1 MDMAWSIAFAPLL
14 PLPWLGVVAVVLLA
28 LAGAGLL
35 ARARGAPLRLLVA
48 LLLIAAL
55 ANPAMRREEREP
67 LADIA
72 VAVIDESQSQELG
85 GRMAQTALARAGLE
99 ERIKALAHT
108 DLRVVTVKS
117 GISAEEDGTR
127 LFAALAGALADVPPE
142 RFAGAVLVT
151 DGQVHDVPSSLSG
164 LEHGGPL
171 HALITGR
178 PGERDR
184 RLIVESAPRFA
195 IVGQE
200 QTVKVRVEDL
210 GAEDQGAVVE
220 VTLSVDGG
228 SPQSFPARAGI
239 AIELPVTIAHGG
251 KNLIEVAVA
260 PLEGEITTRNN
271 RAVIVTEGI
280 RERLRVLLVSGEPH
294 PGERTWR
301 NLLKADASVDLVH
314 FTILRPPEK
323 QDGTPIRELS
333 LIAFPTRELFVEK
346 LQEFDLIIFDR
357 YQRRGVLP
365 LAYIANI
372 ADYVTKGGA
381 VLVAAGPDYASPLS
395 IYRTPL
401 ADVLSAVPTG
411 NVTTTPFRP
420 ALTAAGRRHPVSRGL
435 DGAGE
440 EGAEPSWGR
449 WFRLV
454 DTEIRDGN
462 VLMAGPGDM
471 PLMLLSR
478 QGEGRVAAILSD
490 HVWLWARGFDGGGP
504 QAEVLRRLAH
514 WLMKEPEL
522 EEEALFGVQRGNTLE
537 IVRQTM
543 AETAAPVT
551 VTSPAGKV
559 EKVNLALSEPGR
571 FSVRIEVAEAG
582 IWRLEDGT
590 FTAVAAVGSPDPR
603 ETASLHATADLLEP
617 LVAAAGGAVRWL
629 SSQGSDPAAVALP
642 RFSKVKAG
650 RAMAGPGWLG
660 LKANGAY
667 RVRAVSELP
676 LFSTLV
682 SLALLLAALSLM
694 WYREGR

>member
-1 MDMAWSIAFAPLL
+1 
-14 PLPWLGVVAVVLLA
+14 
-28 LAGAGLL
+28 
-35 ARARGAPLRLLVA
+35 
-48 LLLIAAL
+48 
-55 ANPAMRREEREP
+55 
-67 LADIA
+67 
-72 VAVIDESQSQELG
+72 
-85 GRMAQTALARAGLE
+85 
-99 ERIKALAHT
+99 
-108 DLRVVTVKS
+108 
-117 GISAEEDGTR
+117 
-127 LFAALAGALADVPPE
+127 
-142 RFAGAVLVT
+142 
-151 DGQVHDVPSSLSG
+151 
-164 LEHGGPL
+164 
-171 HALITGR
+171 
-178 PGERDR
+178 
-184 RLIVESAPRFA
+184 
-195 IVGQE
+195 
-200 QTVKVRVEDL
+200 
-210 GAEDQGAVVE
+210 
-220 VTLSVDGG
+220 
-228 SPQSFPARAGI
+228 
-239 AIELPVTIAHGG
+239 
-251 KNLIEVAVA
+251 
-260 PLEGEITTRNN
+260 
-271 RAVIVTEGI
+271 
-280 RERLRVLLVSGEPH
+280 
-294 PGERTWR
+294 
-301 NLLKADASVDLVH
+301 
-314 FTILRPPEK
+314 
-323 QDGTPIRELS
+323 
-333 LIAFPTRELFVEK
+333 
-346 LQEFDLIIFDR
+346 
-357 YQRRGVLP
+357 
-365 LAYIANI
+365 
-372 ADYVTKGGA
+372 
-381 VLVAAGPDYASPLS
+381 
-395 IYRTPL
+395 
-401 ADVLSAVPTG
+401 
-411 NVTTTPFRP
+411 
-420 ALTAAGRRHPVSRGL
+420 
-435 DGAGE
+435 
-440 EGAEPSWGR
+440 
-449 WFRLV
+449 
-454 DTEIRDGN
+454 
-462 VLMAGPGDM
+462 MAGPGDM